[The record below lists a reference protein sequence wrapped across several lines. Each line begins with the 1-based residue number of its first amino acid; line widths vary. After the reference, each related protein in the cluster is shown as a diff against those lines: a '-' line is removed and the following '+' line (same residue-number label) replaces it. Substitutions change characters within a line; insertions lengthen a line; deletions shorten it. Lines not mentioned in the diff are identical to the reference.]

1 MNNSKKHFKET
12 LYDAVCQEFRIDKL
26 YFESKTEHQHLM
38 IFHNAQL
45 GRVMT
50 LDGIV
55 QTTEADEF
63 IYHEMMAHV
72 PIQAHGQAKRILIIG
87 GGDGGMLREVVKHD
101 IESVTQVEIDK
112 AVVDMAIEYLPNHSA
127 GAYDDPRLNLV
138 ISDGIDFIR
147 QHSHICQKDVLQKF
161 DIIISDSTDPIGPGE
176 VLFTESFYALAKQCL
191 TDNGIL
197 ATQNGVPFFQ
207 EDEIQNTQARMGSQF
222 KDMTF
227 YCAPVPTY
235 YGGFMTFAW
244 GSDNIDSRQQSID
257 VLRQRFA
264 ATKLNTRYYNP
275 EIHQASF
282 ALPQYIRNAL
292 GK

>member
-1 MNNSKKHFKET
+1 MSKFFKET
-12 LYDAVCQEFRIDKL
+12 LYDAVCQEFRVDKM

-50 LDGIV
+50 LDGVV

-72 PIQAHGQAKRILIIG
+72 PLLAHGKAKRVLIIG

-101 IESVTQVEIDK
+101 IDHVTQVEIDQ

-138 ISDGIDFIR
+138 IADGMDFV
-147 QHSHICQKDVLQKF
+147 KDNAENNGEKF
-161 DIIISDSTDPIGPGE
+161 DVIISDSTDPIGPGE
-176 VLFTESFYALAKQCL
+176 VLFSDNFYAQAKRCL
-191 TDNGIL
+191 NPGGIMT
-197 ATQNGVPFFQ
+197 TQNGVAFYQP
-207 EDEIQNTQARMGSQF
+207 DEVQTTYQRMGTQF
-222 KDMTF
+222 KDMGF
-227 YCAPVPTY
+227 YVAPVPTY

-244 GSDNIDSRQQSID
+244 GTDSEARNINIASLQE
-257 VLRQRFA
+257 RFA
-264 ATKLNTRYYNP
+264 ARNLNTRYYNP
-275 EIHQASF
+275 DIHKASF
-282 ALPQYIRNAL
+282 ALPQYIVDAL
-292 GK
+292 AAV

>member
-1 MNNSKKHFKET
+1 MNNSKKYFKET

-63 IYHEMMAHV
+63 IYHEMMAHT
-72 PIQAHGQAKRILIIG
+72 PILAHGHAQRILITG
-87 GGDGGMLREVVKHD
+87 GGDGGRLREVIKHD
-101 IESVTQVEIDK
+101 ISSVTQVEIDK

-138 ISDGIDFIR
+138 IADGMDFIR
-147 QHSHICQKDVLQKF
+147 EHAQNCQTNESQKF
-161 DIIISDSTDPIGPGE
+161 DVIISDSTDPIGPGE
-176 VLFTESFYALAKQCL
+176 VLFTENFYALAKLCL

-222 KDMTF
+222 NDMTF
-227 YCAPVPTY
+227 YCAPIPTY

-244 GSDNIDSRQQSID
+244 GCDDIDARQQAIEI
-257 VLRQRFA
+257 LQQRFA
-264 ATKLNTRYYNP
+264 EAQLTTRYYNP
-275 EIHQASF
+275 EIHRAAF

-292 GK
+292 NK